1 MIKSLNE
8 VKTKL
13 ENATIENIIEEYANV
28 YNHFSIS
35 PNEFEFPIYMRKD
48 IIDESK
54 SVIWNREEV
63 SRRMEARDNEYKRLK
78 QLKYDILQSILDEL
92 FNTII
97 KEYNLSYEEIL
108 ECYNIATS
116 AYDGDYEEII
126 EKFNIFMRIVKLIYN
141 HK

>member
-13 ENATIENIIEEYANV
+13 ENATVEEIIEEYASV

-35 PNEFEFPIYMRKD
+35 PNEFGFPICTKND
-48 IIDESK
+48 VIDEYK

-63 SRRMEARDNEYKRLK
+63 SRRMDARDNEYKRLK
-78 QLKYDILQSILDEL
+78 QLKHNILQSILDEL
-92 FNTII
+92 FNAIT
-97 KEYNLSYEEIL
+97 KEYKLSYEEIL

-116 AYDGDYEEII
+116 AYDDDYEEIT